1 MQPGL
6 APAPEVVWFRGADA
20 IKFLND
26 LISQEIGKLPPGSVA
41 RSLLLGPQ
49 GKLQFILWV
58 LRGDDEVGLVTED
71 GRGDE
76 LVEALTRYRI
86 RVDVEIAKEE
96 RDICLV
102 VGERTDAPGTWTAEG
117 DAVVADLSWD
127 TVARTLQIG
136 ETAPDLAH
144 LSADDYTLARIEA
157 GMPLMGVD
165 VDENTI
171 PQETGLVAGS
181 ISFDKGC
188 FLGQE
193 LVARLDSRGGRVNR
207 HLRILQLDSPVA
219 AGAALSADGKGVG
232 TVTSVSG
239 LRGLAL
245 VWREVEP
252 GARVD
257 AEGVGATVQ
266 RIPQKSE
273 PAFTGS

>member
-20 IKFLND
+20 VKFLND
-26 LISQEIGKLPPGSVA
+26 LISQEIGKLPPGSVV

-49 GKLQFILWV
+49 GKLQFILGV
-58 LRGDDEVGLVTED
+58 LRGEDDVALVTED

-76 LVEALTRYRI
+76 LVATLTRYRI
-86 RVDVEIAKEE
+86 RVDVEISKED
-96 RDICLV
+96 RDIYLV
-102 VGERTDAPGTWTAEG
+102 VGERSDAPGTWSIEG

-127 TVARTLQIG
+127 NVPRTLQIG
-136 ETAPDLAH
+136 GTAPDLPK
-144 LSADDYTLARIEA
+144 LSPEDYTLARIEA

-165 VDENTI
+165 VDEKTI
-171 PQETGLVAGS
+171 PQETGLVVDS

-219 AGAALSADGKGVG
+219 AGTTIVADGKEVG
-232 TVTSVSG
+232 TLTSASG
-239 LRGLAL
+239 LRGLGL

-257 AEGVGATVQ
+257 AGGVGATVEDV
-266 RIPQKSE
+266 PQKSE

>member
-171 PQETGLVAGS
+171 PQETGLVADS

>member
-1 MQPGL
+1 MKPGL

-20 IKFLND
+20 VKFLND

-49 GKLQFILWV
+49 GKLQFILGV
-58 LRGDDEVGLVTED
+58 LRGDDEVCLVTED

-76 LVEALTRYRI
+76 LVTTLTRYRI
-86 RVDVEIAKEE
+86 RVDVEISKEA
-96 RDICLV
+96 RDIYLV
-102 VGERTDAPGTWTAEG
+102 FGERTGEPGTWRADG

-127 TVARTLQIG
+127 NLPRTLQIG
-136 ETAPDLAH
+136 GTAPDLPH

-171 PQETGLVAGS
+171 PQETGLVADS

-219 AGAALSADGKGVG
+219 AGTILIAGEKEVG
-232 TVTSVSG
+232 SVTSASG
-239 LRGLAL
+239 LLGLAL

-252 GARVD
+252 GARID

-266 RIPQKSE
+266 EVPQKSE

>member
-20 IKFLND
+20 VKFLND
-26 LISQEIGKLPPGSVA
+26 LISQEIGKLAPGAVA

-58 LRGDDEVGLVTED
+58 LRGDDEVALVTED

-76 LVEALTRYRI
+76 LVETLTRYRI
-86 RVDVEIAKEE
+86 RVDVEISKDD
-96 RDICLV
+96 RDIYLV
-102 VGERTDAPGTWTAEG
+102 VGQRTDAPETWSVQG
-117 DAVVADLSWD
+117 DTVVADLSWD

-136 ETAPDLAH
+136 GISPDLPAV
-144 LSADDYTLARIEA
+144 AAEDYTLARIEA
-157 GMPLMGVD
+157 GMPLMEVD
-165 VDENTI
+165 VDEKTI

-219 AGAALSADGKGVG
+219 AGTTLTADDKDVG
-232 TVTSVSG
+232 TITSVSG
-239 LRGLAL
+239 RRGLAL

-252 GARVD
+252 GSRID
-257 AEGVGATVQ
+257 AGGVGATVEE
-266 RIPQKSE
+266 IPQKSE

>member
-26 LISQEIGKLPPGSVA
+26 LISQEIGKLSPGSVV

-49 GKLQFILWV
+49 GKLQFILGV
-58 LRGDDEVGLVTED
+58 LRGQNEVALVTED

-76 LVEALTRYRI
+76 LVATLARYRI
-86 RVDVEIAKEE
+86 RVDVEIAKED
-96 RDICLV
+96 RGVYLV
-102 VGERTDAPGTWTAEG
+102 VGERIEAPATWSTEG

-127 TVARTLQIG
+127 AVPRTLQIG
-136 ETAPDLAH
+136 GTGPDLPE
-144 LSADDYTLARIEA
+144 LSAGDYTLLRIEA

-165 VDENTI
+165 VDEKTI
-171 PQETGLVAGS
+171 PQETGLVTDS

-193 LVARLDSRGGRVNR
+193 LVARLDSRNGRVNR
-207 HLRILQLDSPVA
+207 HLRILQLDSPVV
-219 AGAALSADGKGVG
+219 AGTTLSAGGKEVG
-232 TVTSVSG
+232 TITSVSG

-252 GARVD
+252 GARID
-257 AEGVGATVQ
+257 AGGVGATVEE
-266 RIPQKSE
+266 IPQKSE
-273 PAFTGS
+273 PAFTSS

>member
-1 MQPGL
+1 MKSGL

-20 IKFLND
+20 VKFLND

-41 RSLLLGPQ
+41 RSLLLGPR
-49 GKLQFILWV
+49 GKLQFILGV
-58 LRGDDEVGLVTED
+58 LRGEDEVALVTED

-76 LVEALTRYRI
+76 LIATLTRYRI
-86 RVDVEIAKEE
+86 RVDVEISKED
-96 RDICLV
+96 RDTYLV
-102 VGERTDAPGTWTAEG
+102 VGERTDVPGTWSTEG

-127 TVARTLQIG
+127 NVPRTLQIG
-136 ETAPDLAH
+136 GMAPDLPQ
-144 LSADDYTLARIEA
+144 LSPDDYLLVRIGA

-165 VDENTI
+165 VDEKTI
-171 PQETGLVAGS
+171 PQETGLVADS

-207 HLRILQLDSPVA
+207 HLRILKLDSPVA
-219 AGAALSADGKGVG
+219 AGTPLSADGKEVG
-232 TVTSVSG
+232 TITSVSG
-239 LRGLAL
+239 LRGLGL

-252 GARVD
+252 GDRVD
-257 AEGVGATVQ
+257 AGDVGATVEE
-266 RIPQKSE
+266 IPQKSE

>member
-20 IKFLND
+20 IKFIND
-26 LISQEIGKLPPGSVA
+26 LISQEIGKIPPGSVA

-49 GKLQFILWV
+49 GKLQFILGV

-76 LVEALTRYRI
+76 LIATLTRYRI
-86 RVDVEIAKEE
+86 RVDVEITKDD
-96 RDICLV
+96 RDIYMVL
-102 VGERTDAPGTWTAEG
+102 GERIDPPGTWRAG
-117 DAVVADLSWD
+117 DVAVVADLSWD
-127 TVARTLQIG
+127 TMPRTLQIG
-136 ETAPDLAH
+136 GSAPDLPH
-144 LSADDYTLARIEA
+144 LSLEEYTLARIES
-157 GMPLMGVD
+157 GMPLMEVD
-165 VDENTI
+165 VDEKTI
-171 PQETGLVAGS
+171 PQETGLVADS
-181 ISFDKGC
+181 ISFEKGC

-207 HLRILQLDSPVA
+207 HLRILQFDSPVA
-219 AGAALSADGKGVG
+219 AGTTLSADGKEVG
-232 TVTSVSG
+232 TATTVSG
-239 LRGLAL
+239 LRGLGL

-257 AEGVGATVQ
+257 ADGVGATVEQ
-266 RIPQKSE
+266 IPQKSE

>member
-1 MQPGL
+1 MKPGL

-49 GKLQFILWV
+49 GKLQFILGV
-58 LRGDDEVGLVTED
+58 LRGEDEVGLVTED

-76 LVEALTRYRI
+76 LIATLARYRI
-86 RVDVEIAKEE
+86 RVDVEITKE
-96 RDICLV
+96 DKNVYLV
-102 VGERTDAPGTWTAEG
+102 VGERTDTPGTWRIDG
-117 DAVVADLSWD
+117 DAVTADLSWD
-127 TVARTLQIG
+127 TAPRILQIG
-136 ETAPDLAH
+136 GTAPDLPH
-144 LSADDYTLARIEA
+144 LSPEDYTLVRIEA
-157 GMPLMGVD
+157 GMPLIGVD
-165 VDENTI
+165 VDEKTI
-171 PQETGLVAGS
+171 PQETGLVADS

-207 HLRILQLDSPVA
+207 HLRILQFDSPVA
-219 AGAALSADGKGVG
+219 AGTTLSADGKEVG

-239 LRGLAL
+239 RRGLGL

-257 AEGVGATVQ
+257 AGGVGATVEEV
-266 RIPQKSE
+266 PQKSE